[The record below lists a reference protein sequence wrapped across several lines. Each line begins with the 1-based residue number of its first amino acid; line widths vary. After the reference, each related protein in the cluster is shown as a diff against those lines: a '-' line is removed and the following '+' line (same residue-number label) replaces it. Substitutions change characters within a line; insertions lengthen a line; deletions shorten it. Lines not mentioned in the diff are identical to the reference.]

1 MMGYG
6 GYGMGGGG
14 FGLGF
19 IGPIINII
27 ILLVIIWGASSL
39 FNNRCRRDGGDDDS
53 RIARLERETERTRD
67 TLEKILRKLD

>member
-27 ILLVIIWGASSL
+27 ILLVIIWGVSSL
-39 FNNRCRRDGGDDDS
+39 FNNRRDGGDDS

-67 TLEKILRKLD
+67 TLEKILKKLE

>member
-6 GYGMGGGG
+6 IYSSSGMGG

-27 ILLVIIWGASSL
+27 ILFAIIWAVSSM
-39 FNNRCRRDGGDDDS
+39 FNNRRDGGDNNS
-53 RIARLERETERTRD
+53 RIARLERETEHTKD
-67 TLEKILRKLD
+67 TLEKIHRKLE

>member
-6 GYGMGGGG
+6 SYGMGGGG

-27 ILLVIIWGASSL
+27 ILIAIIWGVSSL
-39 FNNRCRRDGGDDDS
+39 FNNRRYGGDDDS
-53 RIARLERETERTRD
+53 RIARLERETEHTRD
-67 TLEKILRKLD
+67 TLEKILKKLE

>member
-27 ILLVIIWGASSL
+27 ILLAIIWGVSSL
-39 FNNRCRRDGGDDDS
+39 FNNRRYGGDDDS
-53 RIARLERETERTRD
+53 RIARLERETEHTRD
-67 TLEKILRKLD
+67 TLEKILRKLE

>member
-14 FGLGF
+14 LGLGF

-27 ILLVIIWGASSL
+27 ILIAIIWAVSSM
-39 FNNRCRRDGGDDDS
+39 FNKRHDGGDNDS
-53 RIARLERETERTRD
+53 RITRLERDTEHTKD
-67 TLEKILRKLD
+67 TLEKILKKLE

>member
-1 MMGYG
+1 MMEYG

-27 ILLVIIWGASSL
+27 ILFAIIWAVSSM
-39 FNNRCRRDGGDDDS
+39 FNNRRDSRDNDS
-53 RIARLERETERTRD
+53 RIVRLERDTEHTRD
-67 TLEKILRKLD
+67 TLEKILKKLE